1 MNDSG
6 TVTVTEETMRR
17 NHAAWV
23 TVGGLAVTLWAVPRE
38 AFAQEAAL
46 SAPGLAAARAPER
59 QAGREVTLSL
69 RDVPLRAAL
78 QMLFEGSGRQHAVE
92 PAVPNVPITLDIRA
106 VPFDTALR
114 MLTRLAGVTFSKD
127 GEIFIV
133 RQRQPAPELLAQ
145 NPYDPPAPV
154 EPAAAAGGATWEK
167 IPLNYIHPVV
177 LAAVLGGQVIP
188 TEDQVI
194 GGLGGYGGGLGG
206 YGGLGGLNAGG
217 GYGLPNTGGLG
228 NFGNSSLNG
237 GFPNAGFNNGG
248 GTNGAF
254 SLPAQGTGS
263 NLGWYPQGN
272 SAIVGPRS
280 RRF

>member
-1 MNDSG
+1 
-6 TVTVTEETMRR
+6 
-17 NHAAWV
+17 
-23 TVGGLAVTLWAVPRE
+23 
-38 AFAQEAAL
+38 
-46 SAPGLAAARAPER
+46 
-59 QAGREVTLSL
+59 VTLSL
-69 RDVPLRAAL
+69 REVPLRAAL

-92 PAVPNVPITLDIRA
+92 PGVPNMPITLDIRD

-145 NPYDPPAPV
+145 NLYEPPAPV
-154 EPAAAAGGATWEK
+154 EAAAAAGGPTWEK

-177 LAAVLGGQVIP
+177 LAAVMGGQVIP

-194 GGLGGYGGGLGG
+194 GGPGGNGGGFGG

-217 GYGLPNTGGLG
+217 GYGTPNGGLG
-228 NFGNSSLNG
+228 MNGFGNLGFGSLNG
-237 GFPNAGFNNGG
+237 GFPNPGLNNGAG
-248 GTNGAF
+248 INGAF
-254 SLPAQGTGS
+254 GVPAQGAGS